1 MMIPSRILVTRHAEK
16 PDDPMN
22 PELSDA
28 GCVRAERLADYIPAT
43 FGSPEF
49 LFATALSTHSAR
61 PVETLTPLSKRIGVA
76 IDSTFGDQDYG
87 ALAQEVLSQ
96 PQFAGK
102 LILVCW
108 HHGNVPSL
116 MRALRAKS
124 DEFPD
129 PWDPQ
134 VFNLILQL
142 DYAGSSDPNTVR
154 VIEPF

>member
-1 MMIPSRILVTRHAEK
+1 VTRHAEK

-22 PELSDA
+22 PDLSAA
-28 GCVRAERLADYIPAT
+28 GYVRAEHLADYIPAT
-43 FGSPEF
+43 FGRPEF
-49 LFATALSTHSAR
+49 LFATAFSTHSAR
-61 PVETLTPLSKRIGVA
+61 PVETLTPLSKQIGVA
-76 IDSTFGDQDYG
+76 IDATFADQDYG
-87 ALAQEVLSQ
+87 ALAEEILSQ
-96 PQFAGK
+96 PLFTGK

-108 HHGNVPSL
+108 HHGNIPSL
-116 MRALRAKS
+116 MLALRAKS

-142 DYAGSSDPNTVR
+142 DYAGSADPNTVS

>member
-1 MMIPSRILVTRHAEK
+1 MIPSRILVTRHAEK

-22 PELSDA
+22 PDLSDA
-28 GCVRAERLADYIPAT
+28 GCARAERLADYIPAS

-49 LFATALSTHSAR
+49 LFSTAPSTHSSR

-76 IDSTFGDQDYG
+76 IDSTFADQDYG
-87 ALAQEVLSQ
+87 ALAQEILSQ
-96 PQFAGK
+96 SQFTGK

-108 HHGNVPSL
+108 HHGNIPSL
-116 MRALRAKS
+116 MRALGAKS
-124 DEFPD
+124 DQFPD
-129 PWDPQ
+129 PWDHQ

-142 DYAGSSDPNTVR
+142 DYAESSDPNTVS

>member
-1 MMIPSRILVTRHAEK
+1 MRHAEK

-22 PELSDA
+22 PDLSDA
-28 GCVRAERLADYIPAT
+28 GYVRAERLADYVPAT
-43 FGSPEF
+43 FGRPEF

-61 PVETLTPLSKRIGVA
+61 PVETLTPLSKQIGVA
-76 IDSTFGDQDYG
+76 IDSTFADQDYG
-87 ALAQEVLSQ
+87 ALAEDVLSQ
-96 PQFAGK
+96 PQFTGK

-108 HHGNVPSL
+108 HHGNIPSL

-124 DEFPD
+124 DELPD

-142 DYAGSSDPNTVR
+142 DFAESSDPNMVR

>member
-1 MMIPSRILVTRHAEK
+1 MRHAEK

-22 PELSDA
+22 PDLSDA
-28 GCVRAERLADYIPAT
+28 GYVRAERLADYVPAT
-43 FGSPEF
+43 FGRPEF

-61 PVETLTPLSKRIGVA
+61 PVETLTPLSKQIGVA
-76 IDSTFGDQDYG
+76 IDSTFADQDYG
-87 ALAQEVLSQ
+87 ALAEDVLSQ
-96 PQFAGK
+96 PQFTGK

-108 HHGNVPSL
+108 HHGDIPSL

-124 DEFPD
+124 DELPD

-142 DYAGSSDPNTVR
+142 DFAESSDPNMVR

>member
-1 MMIPSRILVTRHAEK
+1 
-16 PDDPMN
+16 MN
-22 PELSDA
+22 PDLSDA
-28 GCVRAERLADYIPAT
+28 GYVRAERLADYTPAT
-43 FGSPEF
+43 FGRPDF
-49 LFATALSTHSAR
+49 LFAPARPTHSAR

-76 IDSTFGDQDYG
+76 IDSTFADQDYG
-87 ALAQEVLSQ
+87 ALAEEVLSQ

-108 HHGNVPSL
+108 HHGNIPSL

-124 DEFPD
+124 DEFSD

-142 DYAGSSDPNTVR
+142 DYAGSSNPNTVS

>member
-1 MMIPSRILVTRHAEK
+1 
-16 PDDPMN
+16 MN
-22 PELSDA
+22 PDLSAA
-28 GCVRAERLADYIPAT
+28 GYVRAERLADYIQAT

-49 LFATALSTHSAR
+49 LFATAFSIHSAR
-61 PVETLTPLSKRIGVA
+61 PVETLTPLSKQIGVA
-76 IDSTFGDQDYG
+76 IDATFADKDYG
-87 ALAQEVLSQ
+87 ALAEEVLSQ
-96 PQFAGK
+96 PQFMGK

-108 HHGNVPSL
+108 HHGNIPPL

-142 DYAGSSDPNTVR
+142 DYAGSLDPNTVS

>member
-1 MMIPSRILVTRHAEK
+1 MRHAEK

-22 PELSDA
+22 PDLSDA
-28 GCVRAERLADYIPAT
+28 GYVRAERLADYVPAT
-43 FGSPEF
+43 FGRPEF

-61 PVETLTPLSKRIGVA
+61 PVETLTPLSKQIGVA
-76 IDSTFGDQDYG
+76 IDSTFADQDYG
-87 ALAQEVLSQ
+87 ALAEDVLSQ
-96 PQFAGK
+96 PQFTGK

-108 HHGNVPSL
+108 HHGDIPSL

-142 DYAGSSDPNTVR
+142 DYAGSADPNMVR